1 MDKLKF
7 LKTACLLVFIF
18 ASATSC
24 SNSDDENSISNEGFF
39 KASLNN
45 QDYIATYKPTEAL
58 YGPSFWDSCDNLKEL
73 HDTSLPVIETS
84 EFSIDTYFTY
94 YGNEVD
100 FTKYKLSNGLTGNLD
115 FQSQECLPD
124 FTLLLSYVDK
134 KNNTDYYLKKTGNI
148 NKVTDVKFV
157 SGDNK
162 ESIYAVSGNYS
173 VVFLKP
179 NGTEIPVSG
188 TYRIFVYVYK

>member
-1 MDKLKF
+1 MDRFKF
-7 LKTACLLVFIF
+7 LKSACLVVLVVISF
-18 ASATSC
+18 TSC
-24 SNSDDENSISNEGFF
+24 SNSDDEGSISNEGFF

-45 QDYIATYKPTEAL
+45 KDYISTYKPTEAL
-58 YGPSFWDSCDNLKEL
+58 YGPGFWDSCDNLKEL
-73 HDTSLPVIETS
+73 HSTSLPIIETS
-84 EFSIDTYFTY
+84 EFSIDSYLTY

-100 FTKYKLSNGLTGNLD
+100 FTKYKSSNASTANLD
-115 FQSQECLPD
+115 FQSQECLVD

-134 KNNTDYYLKKTGNI
+134 KSKTDYYLKKTGNV